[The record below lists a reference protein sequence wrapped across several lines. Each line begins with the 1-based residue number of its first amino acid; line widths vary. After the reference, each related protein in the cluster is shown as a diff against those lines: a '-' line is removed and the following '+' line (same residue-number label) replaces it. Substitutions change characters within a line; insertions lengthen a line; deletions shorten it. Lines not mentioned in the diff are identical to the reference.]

1 MEKLN
6 KIFFRADGN
15 TQIGLGHIT
24 RSLALADMLK
34 DDFEIFVLIQ
44 NPTEAVRK
52 QIQEVSNHIIEL
64 PSTEDYLQ
72 EAHDIAERYLETN
85 NIMVIDGYHFQTEYQ
100 KILKE
105 AGVKLVCIDDLHAW
119 HFVADV
125 VINHAGGVKES
136 DYSCEP
142 YTKLCLGME
151 YALLRSPFLEAAKQ
165 DRKIEKIENIFI
177 CFGGADGLNLTKK
190 TVEACLEITQF
201 KEIHAVVGSAY
212 AHFESL
218 QDFTKE
224 YPQVHIHQNL
234 NAQQMCELMQHCELA
249 IVPASSIAYEVC
261 SVRTYLITGWYVDN
275 QKDIYQSL
283 SKNDLGLGVEN
294 FQELANSISNFEM
307 KTIYLQ
313 SQKQHFDGK
322 SRERIN
328 KCFNHLIILKV
339 R

>member
-44 NPTEAVRK
+44 SPTEAVRK
-52 QIQEVSNHIIEL
+52 QIQGVGNLIEL

-72 EAHDIAERYLETN
+72 EARDIAEHYLEAN
-85 NIMVIDGYHFQTEYQ
+85 SIVVLDGYHFQTEYQ
-100 KILKE
+100 KILK
-105 AGVKLVCIDDLHAW
+105 AKGVKLVCIDDLHAW

-125 VINHAGGVKES
+125 VINHAGGVKKS

-142 YTKLCLGME
+142 YTQLCLGMK

-165 DRKIEKIENIFI
+165 DRKIEKIENVFI
-177 CFGGADGLNLTKK
+177 CFGGSDSNNFTQKALKSCVK
-190 TVEACLEITQF
+190 SAIFREIYV
-201 KEIHAVVGSAY
+201 VVGSAY
-212 AHFESL
+212 LHEDSL
-218 QDFTKE
+218 KLLAEQHKN
-224 YPQVHIHQNL
+224 VHVYQNL
-234 NAQQMCELMQHCELA
+234 DAKSLCEIMQKCHLA

-275 QKDIYQSL
+275 QKGIYQSL
-283 SKNDLGLGVEN
+283 SENDLGLGVDN

-307 KTIYLQ
+307 KTTYLEN
-313 SQKQHFDGK
+313 QKKHFDGK

-328 KCFNHLIILKV
+328 KCLINL
-339 R
+339 